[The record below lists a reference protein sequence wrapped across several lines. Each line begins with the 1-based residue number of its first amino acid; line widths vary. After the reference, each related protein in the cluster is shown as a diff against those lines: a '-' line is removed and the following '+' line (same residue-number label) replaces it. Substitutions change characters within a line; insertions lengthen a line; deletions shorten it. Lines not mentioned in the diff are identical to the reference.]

1 MKEFKLENSTKIETG
16 FITPDNYFEN
26 FSDKLMLKLE
36 HPEPKVIPLFRRRKN
51 IILMVAAI
59 FIIALM
65 IPIIN
70 STQTNTTKELD
81 ETTLENYLSYQTNVN
96 QYDLINVL
104 NEDDIT
110 KISTPVALE
119 DNTIEDIL
127 TSNAN
132 LEHLIIE

>member
-70 STQTNTTKELD
+70 STQINTTKELD

-127 TSNAN
+127 ASNAN